1 MQKRNI
7 SSFINSIVN
16 REANNSHRFQPLLR
30 NSLAAAAYD
39 SVWTLALAYDEL
51 VKKNMSVN
59 IDNVNH
65 EIRSISFQ
73 GLSVS

>member
-16 REANNSHRFQPLLR
+16 REANNSHHFQPLLR
-30 NSLAAAAYD
+30 NSLAAAVYD

-59 IDNVNH
+59 IDNVNN

>member
-1 MQKRNI
+1 M
-7 SSFINSIVN
+7 SSFVDSITN
-16 REANNSHRFQPLLR
+16 RETYNSLHSQPLLHY
-30 NSLAAAAYD
+30 SLAAAAYD
-39 SVWTLALAYDEL
+39 SVWTLALAYDQL

-59 IDNVNH
+59 IDSMNH